1 MSEIVL
7 PIIIGLL
14 LLGILF
20 YWLLREENSGH
31 SQLEYLEAHSALTHL
46 QSVIVSPDLVEK
58 ITSERDL
65 AFVYSEGEPNLISLF
80 ISERRAAS
88 ILWLRRMRHEVK
100 LLMHF
105 HVKSAR
111 YSASLGPVGE
121 LKLALQFFVFNAI
134 YCGLFTLVWL
144 RGPFHTRKFVNI
156 ITTALGDFCSTSHQ
170 ALLLASSGHAGA
182 PQESTRDIR

>member
-1 MSEIVL
+1 MSEIFL

-20 YWLLREENSGH
+20 YWLLREENSEH
-31 SQLEYLEAHSALTHL
+31 SRLDYLEAHSALTHL

-58 ITSERDL
+58 ITNEQDL
-65 AFVYSEGEPNLISLF
+65 VFVNSEGERNLISLF
-80 ISERRAAS
+80 ISERKATS
-88 ILWLRRMRHEVK
+88 ILWLRRMRHEVN

-121 LKLALQFFVFNAI
+121 LKLAFQFLVFNVI
-134 YCGLFTLVWL
+134 YFILFMLVWL
-144 RGPFHTRKFVNI
+144 RGPYHTRRVVNF
-156 ITTALGDFCSTSHQ
+156 ITTALGDFCSTSRQ
-170 ALLLASSGHAGA
+170 ALLLASSGNAGA